1 MGDTDVQRLRDAK
14 SHIEA
19 QLIENLKYLTRSEIK
34 TYVKCDDE
42 IKAFH
47 MIKDYINCDNIS
59 DDDIR
64 FQCGLIGNTLHHR
77 SREWAKDNTYQPKR
91 VTRQSTSNMSSHDLV
106 TKTSSPSATP
116 NNGSNGS
123 TTFPRS
129 SQENG
134 RTDEV
139 LHDSDDPNQSLT
151 TTVKST
157 HNTSPAAEISTAAD
171 SVAMHCSVNCK
182 YGRRDAKDMVR
193 CSLCYTWY
201 HEDCIGDHY
210 SRNID
215 SHWWLCIKCRQMPNT
230 LVTLNDT
237 ALQLSGYVSQLVD
250 QNKILTEMV
259 NELKQSNSKVKA
271 ELSNIKKSTD
281 QDRNSREISNDSP
294 SLILGDST
302 IRDVVP
308 NNEHRLYVC
317 SKGGAKT
324 SDILAM
330 LKKVKQ
336 NAYGHIT
343 IHVGTN
349 DTATKYPETKIV
361 ENVSSIL
368 DVAEDKSRTGNV
380 TLSGICPRIDD
391 DMAADRGKNIN
402 ATMASLA
409 SDKGCNFIDH
419 MDTFVSRNGE
429 VIEDFLLLDGLHLS
443 ASGTRKLIHDLGV
456 SDRVSGRLDAPKTT
470 DSIRSRQSN
479 HKRRQNLDSRHL
491 TFQPPGRPAGSDH
504 GQQGVTGHHRGEHA
518 MVPQPYANPDAHRK
532 RNWYRGRND
541 GDSTSGHY
549 QRQQGSQRSDD
560 FHKDDNVKSYC
571 EL

>member
-19 QLIENLKYLTRSEIK
+19 QLIENLIYLTRSELK

-47 MIKDYINCDNIS
+47 MIKDYINCDNIN

-77 SREWAKDNTYQPKR
+77 SRDWAKDNTYQPKR
-91 VTRQSTSNMSSHDLV
+91 VTRQSTSNMSSHDLM

-134 RTDEV
+134 RTNEV

-151 TTVKST
+151 TSVKST

-171 SVAMHCSVNCK
+171 SVEMHCSMKCK
-182 YGRRDAKDMVR
+182 YGRRDAKDMVG

-201 HEDCIGDHY
+201 HEDCIGYHY
-210 SRNID
+210 SRNTD

-237 ALQLSGYVSQLVD
+237 VLQLSGYVSQLVD

-259 NELKQSNSKVKA
+259 NELKQSNSKIKA
-271 ELSNIKKSTD
+271 EQSNIQKSTD

-308 NNEHRLYVC
+308 NDEHRLYVC
-317 SKGGAKT
+317 SKDGAKT

-336 NAYGHIT
+336 NAYGDIM

-368 DVAEDKSRTGNV
+368 DVAKDKSRTGNV

-402 ATMASLA
+402 AT
-409 SDKGCNFIDH
+409 
-419 MDTFVSRNGE
+419 NGLSS
-429 VIEDFLLLDGLHLS
+429 IWQGLQFHRPYWHLC
-443 ASGTRKLIHDLGV
+443 
-456 SDRVSGRLDAPKTT
+456 
-470 DSIRSRQSN
+470 QS
-479 HKRRQNLDSRHL
+479 
-491 TFQPPGRPAGSDH
+491 
-504 GQQGVTGHHRGEHA
+504 
-518 MVPQPYANPDAHRK
+518 
-532 RNWYRGRND
+532 
-541 GDSTSGHY
+541 
-549 QRQQGSQRSDD
+549 
-560 FHKDDNVKSYC
+560 
-571 EL
+571 